1 MHDSEHV
8 LRLRDGLLEIPVE
21 SVPLGALKVDGSPRS
36 NVEDP
41 EHTRMLAELGERL
54 PPVVVHRPSMTVID
68 GIHRLRAAE
77 LRGRTSI
84 PVRFFTGSTAD
95 SRLLAVAL
103 NVAHGLPLSMAER
116 TAAVEGIL
124 AAHPDWSDRAVAS
137 VAGVSPVR
145 AADIRRGLFGEAAP
159 DAKRVGRDG
168 RARPVDPAPG
178 RRLAA
183 ELIKRNPQASLRSIA
198 REAGISP
205 ATVSDVRDRIAR
217 GEDVA
222 APRQAARRAQ
232 LAAVPETPT
241 PPRAAAP
248 APVRRQVGAPPPP
261 PDAAEIFNLLR
272 RDPSLRL
279 NETGRSVLRLLDA
292 GAVVA
297 RNREG
302 IAASLP
308 AHCKAAVAELAEVY
322 AQSWQLFAA
331 ELQSR
336 GSRPG
341 ALLFEQAG

>member
-1 MHDSEHV
+1 MHDSEYV
-8 LRLRDGLLEIPVE
+8 LRLRDGVLEIPVE

-36 NVEDP
+36 TVEDP
-41 EHTRMLAELGERL
+41 EHTRRLAELGERL
-54 PPVVVHRPSMTVID
+54 PPVLVHRASMTVID

-84 PVRFFTGSTAD
+84 PVRFFAGSTAD

-116 TAAVEGIL
+116 TAAVEHIL

-145 AADIRRGLFGEAAP
+145 AADIRRGLFGEEAP

-168 RARPVDPAPG
+168 RARPVDPARG

-222 APRQAARRAQ
+222 APRQATRRAQ
-232 LAAVPETPT
+232 LAAVPEIPA
-241 PPRAAAP
+241 PPHAAAP
-248 APVRRQVGAPPPP
+248 APVRRHAGAPP